1 MAPARRKRG
10 MSAAAAAAAAAAQW
24 KLGDLVLAKMK
35 GFPAWPAM
43 ISEPEQWG
51 LASVKNKRLVYFY
64 GTKQI
69 AFCNYAELEAFTE
82 EKRRSLFAKRHGKGA
97 DFVRAVDEIIDVYDS
112 LKEDNNEK
120 LDLTA
125 NEAKPGE
132 ENPGDNNG
140 MLDTQGLVKSSNI
153 DSDKK
158 LEDHAV
164 IVADRNLV
172 NANEPT
178 RSARCV
184 VNSAPDGLT
193 ENISMLDEMRNI
205 PLSATSFSKK
215 PRDAHPQNCYTR
227 SRAPALRRS
236 RSSLVVG
243 IRKAQDSCKH
253 SGETSLASVDLVP
266 DDNKEDPN
274 LHKYALN
281 DKANSDSPSMLDDLC
296 YHSSGGTFNQPGTPG
311 ASDSNKNLSSTPKVD
326 NTCDSEASQNG
337 ASTTE
342 FNSNGASS
350 LPMKSAIIFKRK
362 RKPDRNWVSDTADC
376 ITPNKDEEL
385 QDELSGNLGDS
396 PNSKNELNKSDGDE
410 HLPLVKRARV
420 RMGRPQLEASPG
432 TVEQVDVPN
441 NRSGLAAPADHS
453 VMHISNVFSA
463 DQSSVV
469 NSVPNLS
476 SILDMPLPSGEGH
489 SVWKNK
495 EYQPRVLTLDVEA
508 ALPPSKR
515 LHRALEAMSAN
526 VAETISSLPKET
538 GSKQLT
544 LSGCVSSE
552 NSHSNKSSDA
562 VITTPN
568 RSGIIEGLGSSGM
581 QFMHS
586 SAGKTHT
593 SGSILQNNSV
603 VVSMKLSE
611 PALDVTVTQTIT
623 LPDLLSSSSG
633 KPCNA
638 VSKLTSCSSNTKPLG
653 CPTFE
658 VSRSSEICGEP
669 VDPPKL
675 LSDNNVSSDSV
686 PHGETVLASATNL
699 GDTTSN
705 SSLATKSSS
714 IQSDADTRTSEVH
727 TSALALKE
735 LNHRN
740 LKDRCTS
747 PDSMPMKELIAVAQ
761 ARRFS
766 RSTSFSDNLL
776 IGKYI
781 AKTSVNTPLKE
792 GQGQLSP
799 SNRIIRRTS
808 TNDIIHSKTLSDSLQ
823 HNDVKIIAGSC
834 EASAARKAFGAFLG
848 TLTRTKENIA
858 RATRLAIDCAKHG
871 IAGEAID
878 IIVEHMEKETNLY
891 KRVDLFFLVDSIT
904 QCSRNQKGNFAGG
917 PGDLYPSLIQAIL
930 PRLLYAVAPPGN
942 SAWENRRQCLKVLK
956 LWLERKTLPEY
967 VIRHHI
973 RELEVINEASFGSS
987 RRPSRTERALNDPLR
1002 DNEGMLVDE
1011 YGSNAGF
1018 HIPNLICT
1026 KVLEDEEG
1034 SSSEDRSFE
1043 AVTPEQDAPGGDEKE
1058 ESQMPVEKHRLIL
1071 EEVDGELEMEDVS
1084 PPSEAEASTLRQPDR
1099 SDTNCATSYHH
1110 PSDTGPPLP
1119 NDVPPLPPPLPR
1131 SPPPVPIAQSTQLQ
1145 TTLQMASDPVGPH
1158 PPVATNNVQSQQPH
1172 PIVEHPRSMNSSVA
1186 PLQPQFCNSAH
1197 AVHQNQIAPLNPPGP
1212 HSNFST
1218 PPAPYHGNNYHQHPT
1233 ASTPNGGYHL
1243 QRPPPPPPPNQF
1255 PHMPSKPHQ
1264 RPQQWSYQYNG
1275 HDRDH
1280 QRHDSMHHGHDRRPH
1295 FSDRRY
1301 RHDDRG
1307 HHFDERAI
1315 RGAMHHDADRGR
1327 FPPFPPGP
1335 PGPDQASAAPMHY
1348 GRPSDPPPGPC
1359 SGWSRE
1365 PPVPHVGGAHGSWR
1379 PR

>member
-1 MAPARRKRG
+1 

-69 AFCNYAELEAFTE
+69 AFCSYAELEAFTE

-112 LKEDNNEK
+112 LKEDSNK
-120 LDLTA
+120 RLDLTA
-125 NEAKPGE
+125 NEVKPGE
-132 ENPGDNNG
+132 ENPGDNNDI
-140 MLDTQGLVKSSNI
+140 LEPKGLVKSSNMG
-153 DSDKK
+153 SDKK
-158 LEDHAV
+158 LVDHPV
-164 IVADRNLV
+164 IVIDHNLV
-172 NANEPT
+172 NADEASVVST
-178 RSARCV
+178 GSARCI
-184 VNSAPDGLT
+184 VNSAPDGPT
-193 ENISMLDEMRNI
+193 DNISMLDEMRNI
-205 PLSATSFSKK
+205 PLSASSFSKK
-215 PRDAHPQNCYTR
+215 KLRDAHPQNCYTR

-236 RSSLVVG
+236 RSSSGVG
-243 IRKAQDSCKH
+243 IRKVQDSCKL

-266 DDNKEDPN
+266 DDNKEDST
-274 LHKYALN
+274 LHKDA
-281 DKANSDSPSMLDDLC
+281 SSGSPSMLDDVC
-296 YHSSGGTFNQPGTPG
+296 FRSRGGTFNQPGTPG
-311 ASDSNKNLSSTPKVD
+311 ASDSNKNLSSTAKVD
-326 NTCDSEASQNG
+326 YTCDSEASQNG

-342 FNSNGASS
+342 FKSNGASS
-350 LPMKSAIIFKRK
+350 LPMKSTVIFKRK
-362 RKPDRNWVSDTADC
+362 RKPSRNWVPHTADC
-376 ITPNKDEEL
+376 ITSKMDEEL

-432 TVEQVDVPN
+432 TDEQIDVPN
-441 NRSGLAAPADHS
+441 NRSGVASPAEHI
-453 VMHISNVFSA
+453 VMHTSNAFSA
-463 DQSSVV
+463 DQSSAV

-476 SILDMPLPSGEGH
+476 SISDMPLPSGEGH
-489 SVWKNK
+489 SVSKNK

-526 VAETISSLPKET
+526 VAETISSLPEET

-544 LSGCVSSE
+544 LKDCMSSE
-552 NSHSNKSSDA
+552 NSHSNKSADA
-562 VITTPN
+562 VITTSDK
-568 RSGIIEGLGSSGM
+568 SGIIEGLESSSM

-586 SAGKTHT
+586 STGKTHT
-593 SGSILQNNSV
+593 PGSILQNNNV
-603 VVSMKLSE
+603 VVSMKLNE
-611 PALDVTVTQTIT
+611 PALDVTQTIAV
-623 LPDLLSSSSG
+623 PDRLSSSSG
-633 KPCNA
+633 KPCND
-638 VSKLTSCSSNTKPLG
+638 VSKLISCSSDTKPLG
-653 CPTFE
+653 CPTLE
-658 VSRSSEICGEP
+658 VNRSYDRCGEP
-669 VDPPKL
+669 VHLPKL

-699 GDTTSN
+699 GDATSS

-727 TSALALKE
+727 TFSALALKE

-776 IGKYI
+776 ISKYI
-781 AKTSVNTPLKE
+781 AKTSVSTPLKE

-799 SNRIIRRTS
+799 SNRIIRHTS
-808 TNDIIHSKTLSDSLQ
+808 TIDSIHSKSPFDSLQ
-823 HNDVKIIAGSC
+823 HNDVKTIAGSS
-834 EASAARKAFGAFLG
+834 EASAARKAFEAFVG

-858 RATRLAIDCAKHG
+858 RATRLAIECAKHG
-871 IAGEAID
+871 IAREALD

-904 QCSRNQKGNFAGG
+904 QCSRNQKGGA
-917 PGDLYPSLIQAIL
+917 GDLYPSLIQAIL
-930 PRLLYAVAPPGN
+930 PRLLYAAAPPGN

-967 VIRHHI
+967 IIRHHI

-1026 KVLEDEEG
+1026 KVLENDEG
-1034 SSSEDRSFE
+1034 SSSDDRSFE
-1043 AVTPEQDAPGGDEKE
+1043 AVTPEQDAPGGDAME
-1058 ESQMPVEKHRLIL
+1058 ESQIPVEKHRLVL

-1084 PPSEAEASTLRQPDR
+1084 PPSEAEANILRQPDQ
-1099 SDTNCATSYHH
+1099 SDTNFTSYHH

-1119 NDVPPLPPPLPR
+1119 NDGPPIPPPLPC
-1131 SPPPVPIAQSTQLQ
+1131 SPPPVPPPPPVPIDQSTQLQ
-1145 TTLQMASDPVGPH
+1145 ATLQMASDPVGPH
-1158 PPVATNNVQSQQPH
+1158 PPIATYNVQSQQSH
-1172 PIVEHPRSMNSSVA
+1172 PMVDHPRGMNPSVA
-1186 PLQPQFCNSAH
+1186 PLHPPFCNTAPG
-1197 AVHQNQIAPLNPPGP
+1197 VHQNQITPPNPPG
-1212 HSNFST
+1212 HRSNFPR
-1218 PPAPYHGNNYHQHPT
+1218 PPAPYHGSNYQHPT
-1233 ASTPNGGYHL
+1233 SSMPNGGYHL

-1255 PHMPSKPHQ
+1255 PRMPSEPHQ
-1264 RPQQWSYQYNG
+1264 RPQQWSNNCSSYPETYQYNG

-1280 QRHDSMHHGHDRRPH
+1280 HRHDSMHQGHDGRPH

-1301 RHDDRG
+1301 HHEDRG
-1307 HHFDERAI
+1307 HRFDERVI
-1315 RGAMHHDADRGR
+1315 RGPMHHDAGRGR

-1335 PGPDQASAAPMHY
+1335 PGPDQASVAPMHY
-1348 GRPSDPPPGPC
+1348 GRPSDPPQGPC
-1359 SGWSRE
+1359 SGWSTE
-1365 PPVPHVGGAHGSWR
+1365 PPVPHVAGAHGCWR